1 MKNIDE
7 ANRWIKQGERDLTA
21 AKELIRAEIY
31 ETVCFLCQQ
40 AVEKMLK
47 GLLYGKG
54 YRVITTHSVKKLF
67 NSVKEVF
74 DDVKP
79 LDRICMELDK
89 QYIPS
94 RYPDAFPE
102 GSPYEYYTKED
113 SEKCINYATLI
124 LEEVKRL
131 MQNL

>member
-1 MKNIDE
+1 MKNLKE
-7 ANRWIKQGERDLTA
+7 AQRWINQGERDLKA
-21 AKELIRAEIY
+21 ANELLEPEMY

-54 YRVITTHSVKKLF
+54 YRAIITHSVKKLF
-67 NSVKEVF
+67 NDVAREF

-79 LDRICMELDK
+79 LVGECIELDK
-89 QYIPS
+89 QYIPP

-102 GSPYEYYTKED
+102 GSPYEYYT
-113 SEKCINYATLI
+113 EKDAKRCIKYATLI

-131 MQNL
+131 MQSL

>member
-1 MKNIDE
+1 MKNLDE
-7 ANRWIKQGERDLTA
+7 AQRWIKQGERDLEA
-21 AKELIRAEIY
+21 AKELLDHEMY

-40 AVEKMLK
+40 AAEKMLK

-54 YRVITTHSVKKLF
+54 YRNIITHSVKKLF
-67 NSVKEVF
+67 SDVASEF
-74 DDVKP
+74 DEVKP
-79 LDRICMELDK
+79 LNEECIELDK

-102 GSPYEYYTKED
+102 GSPYEYYTENDAK
-113 SEKCINYATLI
+113 KCINYATLI

-131 MQNL
+131 MQSL